1 MFILSGI
8 PVSPG
13 IAIGHAYILAHAL
26 GEIEPY
32 LIPKN
37 KVTQEI
43 KRFNNSV
50 RNLHLELVNLKN
62 ELKKK

>member
-32 LIPKN
+32 SIPK
-37 KVTQEI
+37 I
-43 KRFNNSV
+43 K
-50 RNLHLELVNLKN
+50 LLMKLKD
-62 ELKKK
+62 LIIL

>member
-13 IAIGHAYILAHAL
+13 IAIGYAYILAHAL

-32 LIPKN
+32 SIPKN
-37 KVTQEI
+37 KVTHEI
-43 KRFNNSV
+43 KRFNF
-50 RNLHLELVNLKN
+50 KG
-62 ELKKK
+62 